1 MIFRFFDF
9 LAKYALFGSRN
20 IDGMKEWAMKDIFCL
35 VNWANRAE
43 SDEIYAKTLPYCY
56 CFMLLMIG
64 RRKKLRRRAKLKRT
78 PMWDDKMSYTFVK
91 RLSYKMTLASWWI
104 A

>member
-1 MIFRFFDF
+1 MIFKFFEF

-35 VNWANRAE
+35 VNWPNRAE

-78 PMWDDKMSYTFVK
+78 PMCVLEIVRVIYLKKLFLD
-91 RLSYKMTLASWWI
+91 TLTLMEN
-104 A
+104 

>member
-20 IDGMKEWAMKDIFCL
+20 IDDMKEWAMKDIFCL

-43 SDEIYAKTLPYCY
+43 SDEIYEKNLPYCY

-78 PMWDDKMSYTFVK
+78 PMCE
-91 RLSYKMTLASWWI
+91 
-104 A
+104 